1 MRLGMRNSMFVVAVV
16 AVAYAA
22 HKGDLA
28 AMYIA
33 IAGPALMVVLH
44 AVEVKLNRLLDS
56 VDIFV
61 SPQEADRV

>member
-1 MRLGMRNSMFVVAVV
+1 
-16 AVAYAA
+16 
-22 HKGDLA
+22 
-28 AMYIA
+28 MYIA